1 MLQEGMFPIMKKNPI
16 LTFIVG
22 AVMLTVGLFWLMQ
35 VVQVS
40 SLWGGGW
47 MVGGLQVTGGAT
59 LVPLIAGIVWV
70 FFDPKSV
77 GAKILCILGA
87 VIVIAG
93 ILLSV
98 RFYVRPT
105 SLYVFILIFVLIAG
119 GCGLLARVVFTSP
132 DRSGSGATGAGA
144 AGRRT
149 KAKRNSRGR

>member
-1 MLQEGMFPIMKKNPI
+1 MKKNPL

-35 VVQVS
+35 IVQVS

-47 MVGGLQVTGGAT
+47 MVGGLQVSGGAT

-70 FFDPKSV
+70 FFDPKST
-77 GAKILCILGA
+77 GARVLCILGA
-87 VIVIAG
+87 VIVVAG

-119 GCGLLARVVFTSP
+119 GCGLLARIVFARP
-132 DRSGSGATGAGA
+132 NGSGGGA
-144 AGRRT
+144 AGAGSAGQ
-149 KAKRNSRGR
+149 KAKAKKNKPGR